1 MLATNSQ
8 ASSLGNLISSALV
21 GNQLSAIPTAASA
34 WPTPLVQFVSS
45 VVSVESSILTA
56 NGITAN
62 AAKPTGMMG
71 AAAGAAA
78 GMVGVMMAL

>member
-1 MLATNSQ
+1 VLATNSQ
-8 ASSLGNLISSALV
+8 ASSLGNLIYSDIV
-21 GNQLSAIPTAASA
+21 GGQLSAIPTAASA

-45 VVSVESSILTA
+45 VVSVASSIETA

-62 AAKPTGMMG
+62 AAKPTGMVG